1 MRILHTA
8 DWHLG
13 ARLGRVDRADDLRR
27 AVEQVFR
34 HCEREAVDVLL
45 IAGDLFD
52 SVCRTDDVCAA
63 VGHMKDVARPF
74 LRSGGTIL
82 ALTGNHDGETFCKTL
97 QHTLTL
103 ADPEE
108 ADFGGLWTAGRFH
121 LATRPTFCRLADRS
135 GHEVQ
140 FVLMPYPTP
149 ERYLDDALPRHETRD
164 RLLLNGFRDTLA
176 RMRAHSRFRPD
187 LHSVLAAHL
196 YLAGVT
202 LPSGHVVGEG
212 DGVVCP
218 AEDLG
223 AGWAYVALGHV
234 HKPQTLAGCEH
245 VRYCGSIDRLR
256 MDERH
261 DAKGVVLVEVG
272 PDGMRGEVV
281 TLPLEATP
289 FLDLVHR
296 PARRGAARAARHTP
310 TPRGPWSGA
319 GWRTPPASTTTTPS
333 SPSCGRSSRGA
344 TTSRW
349 RTSSS
354 RRPQA
359 SASADG
365 PPRRE
370 FREIVIDYLTD
381 QLGEGHDDAE
391 AVLAAAETLIEET
404 RA

>member
-34 HCEREAVDVLL
+34 HCDREAVDVLL

-103 ADPEE
+103 ADPDE

-121 LATRPTFCRLADRS
+121 LATRPTFCRLADHS

-176 RMRAHSRFRPD
+176 KMRAHSRFRPD

-202 LPSGHVVGEG
+202 LASGHVVGEG

-218 AEDLG
+218 ADDLG

-234 HKPQTLAGCEH
+234 HKPQTLAGYEH

-256 MDERH
+256 MDERQ

-272 PDGMRGEVV
+272 PDGMRGEAV

-289 FLDLVHR
+289 FLDLCIAR
-296 PARRGAARAARHTP
+296 PADELPGLRAAYPDAARALVRCRVAYTP
-310 TPRGPWSGA
+310 GVDDYDAIVAELRSVFPRCYDLKLEDVSV
-319 GWRTPPASTTTTPS
+319 
-333 SPSCGRSSRGA
+333 
-344 TTSRW
+344 
-349 RTSSS
+349 
-354 RRPQA
+354 RRPREGA
-359 SASADG
+359 SAVGS
-365 PPRRE
+365 PRRE
-370 FREIVIDYLTD
+370 FREIVIDYLTT
-381 QLGEGHDDAE
+381 QLDGRDDAE
-391 AVLAAAETLIEET
+391 AVLAAAGSLIEET
-404 RA
+404 HA